1 MAGNPVA
8 DTAAGISAKDGYRI
22 PDHVYLCRTREGI
35 LFLNLRDDRYL
46 SVSGE
51 ELECLAA
58 LIPGWPISAPD
69 DRPSDSNDRALE
81 VARALQDAG
90 LLTADRTAGKSAHP
104 PALEPAVS
112 SVLEHQHSHPRSRN
126 AALLLVRLIYAT
138 LRVTAILK
146 LCSLESA
153 IQAARQRKLARGDL
167 ADTRN
172 GDLIARLTTDF
183 LRLRPLVYS
192 SRNKCLYDCLVLLEF
207 LVRFDVF
214 PTLVIGVTT
223 FPFKAHCW
231 LQHGTL
237 VLTDYAEHTRAYTP
251 ILVV

>member
-1 MAGNPVA
+1 M
-8 DTAAGISAKDGYRI
+8 DGYRI
-22 PDHVYLCRTREGI
+22 PDHVYLCKTREGI
-35 LFLNLRDDRYL
+35 LFLDLRDDRYL

-51 ELECLAA
+51 ELESLAT
-58 LIPGWPISAPD
+58 LIPGWPISAPAEIPPDND
-69 DRPSDSNDRALE
+69 DRAKQ

-90 LLTADRTAGKSAHP
+90 LLTANQAVGKSAHP
-104 PALEPAVS
+104 PTLVPAVS
-112 SVLEHQHSHPRSRN
+112 SVLEQQHSHPRSRN
-126 AALLLVRLIYAT
+126 AVVVLILLIYAT
-138 LRVTAILK
+138 LKVSLLLK
-146 LCSLESA
+146 FRSLESA
-153 IQAARQRKLARGDL
+153 IQTARQRKRKRDDP
-167 ADTRN
+167 ADILN
-172 GDLIARLTTDF
+172 GDLIARLTSDF

-207 LVRFDVF
+207 LFRFDVL

-223 FPFKAHCW
+223 VPFKAHCW